1 MKKSLY
7 LLAAG
12 AAALTL
18 TVPGMAIA
26 GEAAG
31 NDTLNVVVTDDASQ
45 FNPGVT
51 NTYSDIM
58 SLYQIYERLVYYI
71 DGEPVPQLAES
82 WEASEKSSLIRF
94 I

>member
-51 NTYSDIM
+51 N
-58 SLYQIYERLVYYI
+58 L
-71 DGEPVPQLAES
+71 
-82 WEASEKSSLIRF
+82 
-94 I
+94 